1 MNIRR
6 GSIDSH
12 VYFARAEPEDGT
24 HVSDKRG
31 TLGHSMNR
39 RNGEETERN
48 EKWDNGFFIV

>member
-24 HVSDKRG
+24 HISDKRG